1 MTTALQLKDWITVW
15 LVAGNAL
22 LALWSLFLY
31 WRQRAPGPLFFQAL
45 VFFQLLIGAQVALGI
60 FLFAAGLPPSSGH
73 LMYGVLN
80 AVLAAGRVL
89 GHARLVGSGAQGM
102 LWHGLL
108 SLLAIALVARSL
120 VTAAS

>member
-1 MTTALQLKDWITVW
+1 MATALQLKDWLTVW
-15 LVAGNAL
+15 LVAGNAW

-45 VFFQLLIGAQVALGI
+45 LFFQLLIGAQVALGV
-60 FLFAAGLPPSSGH
+60 FLFAGGLAPNSGH

-80 AVLAAGRVL
+80 AVLAVGRVF
-89 GHARLVGSGAQGM
+89 GHTRLVSSGAQGM

-108 SLLAIALVARSL
+108 SLLAIGLVARSL
-120 VTAAS
+120 VTAAY